1 MKQNKIMS
9 EDIKNNQFDNYLS
22 EEELTFDD
30 AVLNL
35 MFSEFFNVD
44 THNRIK
50 TEGYGDAGADYIF
63 YTSNKIQFFELSD
76 LKETNDSLINIY
88 FVQLKNS
95 KTIDSNV
102 PNKFIE
108 LFQNIRKAIANKSI
122 SYPKHYNEQVK
133 ENIQLIK
140 NIVVKYGLK
149 NKIRLNFIYASRASK
164 VRLEN
169 ANDLIGRF
177 ETLKDSV
184 EQSEAFSN
192 VDYSIISID
201 DITELISK
209 GTNFEHIFED
219 VELFAVDILNENI
232 GILSLI
238 PLKAFFDFVT
248 DKDGLVN
255 ERLFESNIRDFKG
268 KSNVN
273 KDIAKTLEDEYKIDF
288 WWLNNGITITAEEI
302 TYNNATK
309 QICVKNPQIVNGLQ
323 TSYSLI
329 SYFNKFNPQD
339 EIRKV
344 FVKFLEFKEEIQD
357 LELEVIIATNR
368 QNEIRDKDIHANDMV
383 QRTLEEFL
391 YTKGMYYQRKDKYY
405 TNRKVPKKKIV
416 KLDEIAKYMNTIMF
430 RDPSGTRNNPGKLTQ
445 GNKYEQLFSIA
456 DTSQDYERYYYAIS
470 IYNQVAVVNK
480 GSIEINGEYFE
491 KANFINH
498 IVFITIIILT
508 GKLNYTFEDI
518 KKIDLTKIDVQTI
531 EESYRVLIE
540 IITSN
545 GIPNSKILKNI
556 KETSFN
562 KKIIVNLENFIL
574 NT

>member
-1 MKQNKIMS
+1 MRQHKIMS
-9 EDIKNNQFDNYLS
+9 EDIKNNQFNNYLT
-22 EEELTFDD
+22 EEELSFDD

-35 MFSEFFNVD
+35 MFSDFFNVD

-50 TEGYGDAGADYIF
+50 TDGYGDAGADYIF

-76 LKETNDSLINIY
+76 LKETNDSQINIY
-88 FVQLKNS
+88 FIQIKNS
-95 KTIDSNV
+95 KTIDSNI

-108 LFQNIRKAIANKSI
+108 LFQNIRKAIISKSI

-133 ENIQLIK
+133 ENIKLIK

-149 NKIRLNFIYASRASK
+149 NKIRLSFIYASRASK
-164 VRLEN
+164 VRLES

-184 EQSEAFSN
+184 EQSGAFSN

-219 VELFAVDILNENI
+219 VELFAVDILNDNI

-238 PLKAFFDFVT
+238 PLRDFFNFVT
-248 DKDGLVN
+248 DNDGLVN

-273 KDIAKTLEDEYKIDF
+273 KDITKTLEDNYKIDF

-302 TYNNATK
+302 NYNNTTK

-329 SYFNKFNPQD
+329 SYFNIHKPQD

-391 YTKGMYYQRKDKYY
+391 YTKGIYYQRKDKYY

-416 KLDEIAKYMNTIMF
+416 KLDEIAKYMNTILF

-445 GNKYEQLFSIA
+445 GSKYEQLFSIA

-470 IYNQVAVVNK
+470 IYNHVATANK
-480 GSIEINGEYFE
+480 GNIEINGEYFE
-491 KANFINH
+491 KVNFINH

-508 GKLNYTFEDI
+508 GKLDYTFEDI
-518 KKIDLTKIDVQTI
+518 KKIDLTKIDAQTI
-531 EESYRVLIE
+531 EESYRILIE
-540 IITSN
+540 VIASN
-545 GIPNSKILKNI
+545 KIPNSKILKNI

-562 KKIIVNLENFIL
+562 KKIMANL
-574 NT
+574 